1 VYTTA
6 ASIRRICL
14 TDISTVFPNQAMNTG
29 TKKNK
34 TEEELRYLDITDE
47 ILDGV
52 FPEEEIR
59 KLKKTKTKSREEFII
74 DIYGRPQ
81 LINNEEVSL
90 ETRDGDQTNIIVEKK
105 EDIRHSNKLH
115 QIAELLLPYANIH
128 ISILFIIVLSFLSCI
143 FVNIISVII
152 TILFIIS
159 LIKLDQKYQFGLA
172 ICDSQLIL

>member
-1 VYTTA
+1 MG
-6 ASIRRICL
+6 
-14 TDISTVFPNQAMNTG
+14 TVFPNQAMNTG

-59 KLKKTKTKSREEFII
+59 KLKKTKSREEFII

-105 EDIRHSNKLH
+105 EEIRSSNKLH

-143 FVNIISVII
+143 FINIISVII

-172 ICDSQLIL
+172 ICDSRLIL

>member
-1 VYTTA
+1 
-6 ASIRRICL
+6 
-14 TDISTVFPNQAMNTG
+14 MG
-29 TKKNK
+29 
-34 TEEELRYLDITDE
+34 EELRYMGITDE

-59 KLKKTKTKSREEFII
+59 KLKKTKSREEFII

-105 EDIRHSNKLH
+105 EEIRNSNKLH

-128 ISILFIIVLSFLSCI
+128 ISILFIIVLSFLSC
-143 FVNIISVII
+143 
-152 TILFIIS
+152 
-159 LIKLDQKYQFGLA
+159 
-172 ICDSQLIL
+172 

>member
-1 VYTTA
+1 
-6 ASIRRICL
+6 
-14 TDISTVFPNQAMNTG
+14 MNKE

-52 FPEEEIR
+52 FPEEEI
-59 KLKKTKTKSREEFII
+59 II

-81 LINNEEVSL
+81 LINNEKVSL
-90 ETRDGDQTNIIVEKK
+90 ETKDGDQTNIIVENKK
-105 EDIRHSNKLH
+105 EIRNSKKLH

-159 LIKLDQKYQFGLA
+159 IIKLDQKYQFGLA
-172 ICDSQLIL
+172 ICDSHLIL

>member
-1 VYTTA
+1 MG
-6 ASIRRICL
+6 
-14 TDISTVFPNQAMNTG
+14 MNTG

-34 TEEELRYLDITDE
+34 AEEELRYLDITDE

-59 KLKKTKTKSREEFII
+59 KLKKTKNREECII

-81 LINNEEVSL
+81 PINHEEVSL
-90 ETRDGDQTNIIVEKK
+90 RNRVGDQTNIIVEKK
-105 EDIRHSNKLH
+105 EEIRNSNKLH

-128 ISILFIIVLSFLSCI
+128 ISILFIIVLSLLS
-143 FVNIISVII
+143 FIIVII

-172 ICDSQLIL
+172 VWDSQLI

>member
-1 VYTTA
+1 MG
-6 ASIRRICL
+6 
-14 TDISTVFPNQAMNTG
+14 STVDPSQDMNTG
-29 TKKNK
+29 TKNNK
-34 TEEELRYLDITDE
+34 AEEELRYLDITEE

-59 KLKKTKTKSREEFII
+59 KLKKTKTGEDCII

-81 LINNEEVSL
+81 LINHEEVSL
-90 ETRDGDQTNIIVEKK
+90 RRRVGDQTNIILDKK
-105 EDIRHSNKLH
+105 EEIRNYNKLH
-115 QIAELLLPYANIH
+115 QIADLLLPYANIH
-128 ISILFIIVLSFLSCI
+128 ISILFIIVLSFLSFI
-143 FVNIISVII
+143 FVNIISVFI

>member
-1 VYTTA
+1 MT
-6 ASIRRICL
+6 
-14 TDISTVFPNQAMNTG
+14 TG

-59 KLKKTKTKSREEFII
+59 KLKKTKSREEFII

-90 ETRDGDQTNIIVEKK
+90 ETRDGDQTNIIVENKK
-105 EDIRHSNKLH
+105 EIRNSKKLH

-159 LIKLDQKYQFGLA
+159 IIKLDQKYQFGLA
-172 ICDSQLIL
+172 ICDSQLIS

>member
-1 VYTTA
+1 
-6 ASIRRICL
+6 
-14 TDISTVFPNQAMNTG
+14 MNTG
-29 TKKNK
+29 SKKNK
-34 TEEELRYLDITDE
+34 SEEELRYLDITDE

-59 KLKKTKTKSREEFII
+59 ELKKIKTKTKIREEFII

-105 EDIRHSNKLH
+105 EEIRHSNKLH
-115 QIAELLLPYANIH
+115 QIAELLSPYANIH

>member
-1 VYTTA
+1 MGTSAV
-6 ASIRRICL
+6 SIRRICL

-34 TEEELRYLDITDE
+34 AEEELRYLDISDE

-59 KLKKTKTKSREEFII
+59 KLKKTKNREEFII

-90 ETRDGDQTNIIVEKK
+90 ETGDGDQRNIIVEKK

-115 QIAELLLPYANIH
+115 QIAELLLPYA
-128 ISILFIIVLSFLSCI
+128 
-143 FVNIISVII
+143 
-152 TILFIIS
+152 
-159 LIKLDQKYQFGLA
+159 
-172 ICDSQLIL
+172 

>member
-1 VYTTA
+1 VYTSA

-14 TDISTVFPNQAMNTG
+14 RHISTVDPRQDMNTG

-59 KLKKTKTKSREEFII
+59 KLKKTKNGEECII
-74 DIYGRPQ
+74 DINGRPQ
-81 LINNEEVSL
+81 LINNEEVFL
-90 ETRDGDQTNIIVEKK
+90 ENRVSDQTNIIVDKRE
-105 EDIRHSNKLH
+105 EIRNSDRLH

-128 ISILFIIVLSFLSCI
+128 ISIIFIIVLSFLSFI

-159 LIKLDQKYQFGLA
+159 LIKLDQKYKFGLA
-172 ICDSQLIL
+172 FWDSQLIV

>member
-1 VYTTA
+1 MYTTA
-6 ASIRRICL
+6 ASIRRICW
-14 TDISTVFPNQAMNTG
+14 TDISTVFPNQAMTTG

-59 KLKKTKTKSREEFII
+59 KLKKTKSREEFII

-90 ETRDGDQTNIIVEKK
+90 ETRDGDQTNIIVENKK
-105 EDIRHSNKLH
+105 EIRNSKKLH

-159 LIKLDQKYQFGLA
+159 IIKLDQKYQFGLA
-172 ICDSQLIL
+172 ICDSQLIS